1 MSTVKVAQLSEVD
14 KATLACTY
22 AALILHDNEMEIDAT
37 RISKIL
43 TSAGIKIEK
52 FWPKL
57 FAKTLSTRNM

>member
-37 RISKIL
+37 RIL